1 MKNQLLFLAALA
13 LVLFSCQSKE
23 SEILTT
29 PLAEQNLEFEIYDSL
44 VVDYLGN
51 LYLADISEDGKTFL
65 LIDQKTDTLFVTDSA
80 GAILHK
86 YTKKGDGPGFYQQ
99 GRLGP
104 PRFLNE
110 EEIIIPAFRGFYLY
124 SLSGEA
130 ARTLLPDFNPSSSLI
145 IPYSNKLISYGEK
158 IYYPW
163 EGRIANEYGV
173 EGREFQTQV
182 RKVEVLD
189 LANGQFIPEMPF
201 PKASKFSSSEK
212 SYLNI
217 GYSTALSRL
226 NDSLFIAFRNEPIIY
241 GYHFSNLDSPASL
254 QKIPFQEFIEKEP
267 KDAEK
272 FGIYESRDVYGG
284 AINSFDRTE
293 KNRFLINY
301 SRGLTNEEYQDIF
314 DLIKKD
320 QEAGY
325 QKMTDVNTN
334 GLVLFDGKSVSPII
348 EKPEGLGFVYGFISE
363 EEIWFSP
370 DYQEVEKDYVVIYK
384 TRLVQK

>member
-1 MKNQLLFLAALA
+1 MKNQLLLLAALA
-13 LVLFSCQSKE
+13 ATIFSCQSKE
-23 SEILTT
+23 SETPTT
-29 PLAEQNLEFEIYDSL
+29 PLSEQNLEFEIYDSL

-99 GRLGP
+99 GRSGL
-104 PRFLNE
+104 PRFLNS

-130 ARTLLPDFNPSSSLI
+130 TRTFLPDFNPSSSLI

-163 EGRIANEYGV
+163 EGRIADEFGV

-189 LANGQFIPEMPF
+189 LKSGQFSPEMPF
-201 PKASKFSSSEK
+201 PRESKFSSGEK

-217 GYSTALSRL
+217 SYSTALSRKD
-226 NDSLFIAFRNEPIIY
+226 DSLFVAFRNEPVVY
-241 GYHFSNLDSPASL
+241 GYHFSNLDSPASIR
-254 QKIPFQEFIEKEP
+254 KIPFQEFIEKEP
-267 KDAEK
+267 KDLDK
-272 FGIYESRDVYGG
+272 FGQYESKDIYGG
-284 AINSFDRTE
+284 TINSFHRTE
-293 KNRFLINY
+293 NDRFLVNY
-301 SRGLTNEEYQDIF
+301 SRGLTEAEYQDIF

-320 QEAGY
+320 QDAGY

-348 EKPEGLGFVYGFISE
+348 QKPKGLGFVYEFISE

-384 TRLVQK
+384 TRLVSK

>member
-1 MKNQLLFLAALA
+1 MRIQLIALA
-13 LVLFSCQSKE
+13 SLASILFACQSNE
-23 SEILTT
+23 PETLST
-29 PLAEQNLEFEIYDSL
+29 PLSKQNLEFEIYDSL

-51 LYLADISEDGKTFL
+51 LYLADISEDGKTFM
-65 LIDQKTDTLFVTDSA
+65 LIDQQTDTLFITDSQ
-80 GAILHK
+80 GDILHK

-104 PRFLNE
+104 PRFLNS
-110 EEIIIPAFRGFYLY
+110 EEIVIPSFQGFYLY

-130 ARTLLPDFNPSSSLI
+130 TRTFFPDYNPSVSLI
-145 IPYSNKLISYGEK
+145 VPYFSQLISYGDK

-163 EGRIANEYGV
+163 EGRLADEYGV

-189 LANGQFIPEMPF
+189 LKLGKFTAELPF
-201 PKASKFSSSEK
+201 PKASKFSTGEK
-212 SYLNI
+212 SYLNVH
-217 GYSTALSRL
+217 YSTALSQKD
-226 NDSLFIAFRNEPIIY
+226 DSLFVAFRNEPIIY
-241 GYHFSNLDSPASL
+241 GYHFSNLDSPASI

-267 KDAEK
+267 KDSDK
-272 FGIYESRDVYGG
+272 FGQYEPKDIYGG
-284 AINSFDRTE
+284 AINSFHRTE
-293 KNRFLINY
+293 KNRFLVNY
-301 SRGLTNEEYQDIF
+301 SRGLTEEEYQDIF
-314 DLIKKD
+314 DLIQKD
-320 QEAGY
+320 KEAGY
-325 QKMTDVNTN
+325 KKMTAVNTN

-348 EKPEGLGFVYGFISE
+348 QKPKGLGFVYEFVSE

>member
-65 LIDQKTDTLFVTDSA
+65 LIDQRTDTLFVTDSK
-80 GAILHK
+80 GAINHK
-86 YTKKGDGPGFYQQ
+86 YTRKGDGPGFYQQ

-104 PRFLNE
+104 PKFLNN

-124 SLSGEA
+124 SISGEA
-130 ARTLLPDFNPSSSLI
+130 TRSFLPEFNPAISLI
-145 IPYSNKLISYGEK
+145 NPYENKLISYGEK

-163 EGRIANEYGV
+163 EGRIADEYGV
-173 EGREFQTQV
+173 EGRGFQTQV

-189 LANGQFIPEMPF
+189 LKSGQFSPETPF
-201 PKASKFSSSEK
+201 PKASKFSSGEK

-217 GYSTALSRL
+217 SYSTALSRKD
-226 NDSLFIAFRNEPIIY
+226 DSLFVAFRNEPVIY
-241 GYHFSNLDSPASL
+241 GYHFSDLDSPASI

-267 KDAEK
+267 KDSEK
-272 FGIYESRDVYGG
+272 FGQYEMKDVYGG
-284 AINSFDRTE
+284 AVNSIHRTE
-293 KNRFLINY
+293 NNRFLVNY
-301 SRGLTNEEYQDIF
+301 SRGLTEAEYQDIF

-320 QEAGY
+320 DEAGY
-325 QKMTDVNTN
+325 QKMTDVNAN